1 MVLSDTLYVAG
12 LPPFA
17 NEEWVAILLGRS
29 RVKADGDGAAGA
41 RQVYLYRDARG
52 VPSGAALVGM
62 VSVDAV
68 PAPSL
73 PVLTGHVSSP
83 LFSAMVSVDAVP
95 APFPARS
102 PRPGQRRAR
111 DTASLICMERL
122 MSHAA
127 DARAHRLRRWKRRAT
142 GGRSLRGG
150 RSTFSKCRR
159 APAPAPAPAPR
170 PPGAP

>member
-1 MVLSDTLYVAG
+1 MPRRASVCNGCGLAAGCASRILQAWTGWRKRGRLGPRQDALRGGSPGVVLSDTLYVAG

-73 PVLTGHVSSP
+73 PY
-83 LFSAMVSVDAVP
+83 
-95 APFPARS
+95 
-102 PRPGQRRAR
+102 
-111 DTASLICMERL
+111 
-122 MSHAA
+122 
-127 DARAHRLRRWKRRAT
+127 
-142 GGRSLRGG
+142 
-150 RSTFSKCRR
+150 
-159 APAPAPAPAPR
+159 
-170 PPGAP
+170 